1 MGLMWIVGP
10 VLLFITL
17 YAFGHLLAFF
27 IELFPQP
34 QNSHMYLCNDT
45 VESFEVIAGNIKSKG
60 TTKNRYA
67 KRSHQAVDSF
77 NDISIMWADLG
88 ND

>member
-45 VESFEVIAGNIKSKG
+45 VESFEVIAGNIKSKT
-60 TTKNRYA
+60 TTKMRWARRTHDNNSFA
-67 KRSHQAVDSF
+67 DAV
-77 NDISIMWADLG
+77 IWGDLG

>member
-10 VLLFITL
+10 VLLFTTF
-17 YAFGHLLAFF
+17 YAFGHLLIFF
-27 IELFPQP
+27 FELFPQIE
-34 QNSHMYLCNDT
+34 NSDMYISKDT
-45 VESFEVIAGNIKSKG
+45 VESFEVIAGNIKTKG
-60 TTKNRYA
+60 TTKSRYA

-77 NDISIMWADLG
+77 SDISIMWADLG

>member
-1 MGLMWIVGP
+1 MWIAGP
-10 VLLFITL
+10 VLLFIIL
-17 YAFGHLLAFF
+17 YAFGHLLIFL
-27 IELFPQP
+27 IELFPQAD
-34 QNSHMYLCNDT
+34 NSDVYLCNDT
-45 VESFEVIAGNIKSKG
+45 VESFEVIAGNIKTKG
-60 TTKNRYA
+60 TTKSRYA